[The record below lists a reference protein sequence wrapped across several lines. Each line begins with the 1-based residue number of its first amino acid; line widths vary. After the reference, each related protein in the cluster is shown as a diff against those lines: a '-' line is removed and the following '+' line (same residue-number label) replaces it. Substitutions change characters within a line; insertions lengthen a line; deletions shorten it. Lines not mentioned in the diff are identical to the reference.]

1 MTPTFFVKQ
10 LMADSQ
16 ARTNKWKDKNT
27 TKNDGQK
34 RTTNR

>member
-16 ARTNKWKDKNT
+16 ARTNKWKDKKY
-27 TKNDGQK
+27 TKK
-34 RTTNR
+34 